1 MNTAH
6 LVAIVEAF
14 GVGEIVE
21 WTERQLG
28 FIYTAPTHTLV
39 AAATTTTRTSVVTG
53 FSNSSADIYA
63 ST

>member
-39 AAATTTTRTSVVTG
+39 AAATTTRTSVVTG